1 MANQYFENNA
11 ELKSDI
17 KPIKYYYKH
26 QTLTLFADNGVFSK
40 GGIDF
45 GSNLLLKNV
54 NIENAKKILDVG
66 CGYGTIGLPLAAT
79 NNDIE
84 VSMVDVNLRAI
95 ELSLRAAEY
104 NSIKNVKIFESNM
117 YEKIDEKFDLII
129 TNPPIRAGKKIV
141 YGIILDSV
149 NYLNDGGKLW
159 CVIQK
164 KQGAPSALKALSTVF
179 SKVEIVESDKGYC
192 IIKATK

>member
-1 MANQYFENNA
+1 
-11 ELKSDI
+11 
-17 KPIKYYYKH
+17 
-26 QTLTLFADNGVFSK
+26 
-40 GGIDF
+40 
-45 GSNLLLKNV
+45 
-54 NIENAKKILDVG
+54 
-66 CGYGTIGLPLAAT
+66 
-79 NNDIE
+79 
-84 VSMVDVNLRAI
+84 
-95 ELSLRAAEY
+95 
-104 NSIKNVKIFESNM
+104 M

>member
-1 MANQYFENNA
+1 MKTHHYPQK
-11 ELKSDI
+11 ELK
-17 KPIKYYYKH
+17 
-26 QTLTLFADNGVFSK
+26 F
-40 GGIDF
+40 
-45 GSNLLLKNV
+45 
-54 NIENAKKILDVG
+54 
-66 CGYGTIGLPLAAT
+66 
-79 NNDIE
+79 
-84 VSMVDVNLRAI
+84 DVNLRDI